1 MDITILFKACIK
13 TIKTRNR
20 AIGDTTLESDKS
32 KLLSPRHGKCEFTM
46 RSNEIVQQ
54 ITLLRDFLYEHRKAY
69 LNFASR
75 LSDLPEM
82 SDFERDKIDSG
93 AQRIIN
99 RCSNFIGEFEKEL
112 LKKNNESGQKSK
124 HQQIV
129 IELMKEYL
137 KQVCKVYS
145 EQRAIRVQRSVEMK
159 KMSRINSNSPKK
171 VNPTETRK
179 PNVTEDVQSS
189 FPENDS
195 LSPEELQM
203 FELENNQLY
212 NELNCITDE
221 ITQLENKVVK
231 IAELQEIL
239 TEKVLEQD
247 KDIDWVAA
255 TVIGTTENVKDANE
269 QIRRAIQGNAGL
281 RVWILF
287 FLLVISFS
295 LLFLDWYN
303 G

>member
-20 AIGDTTLESDKS
+20 AIGDTILESDRTKI
-32 KLLSPRHGKCEFTM
+32 LSPRHGKCEFTK

-54 ITLLRDFLYEHRKAY
+54 ITRLRDFLCEHRKAY
-69 LNFASR
+69 LNFANH

-99 RCSNFIGEFEKEL
+99 SCSSFISEFEKET
-112 LKKNNESGQKSK
+112 LKKSTAGQKSE

-129 IELMKEYL
+129 IQLMKEYL
-137 KQVCKVYS
+137 KQVCKGYS

-159 KMSRINSNSPKK
+159 KMSKINSNSPKK
-171 VNPTETRK
+171 VNAAETGK
-179 PNVTEDVQSS
+179 QSVTEDMPSACL
-189 FPENDS
+189 ENEA

-212 NELNCITDE
+212 NDLNCLTDE
-221 ITQLENKVVK
+221 IIQLENRVVK

-247 KDIDWVAA
+247 KDIDRIA
-255 TVIGTTENVKDANE
+255 TTIIGTTENVKDANE
-269 QIRRAIQGNAGL
+269 QIRRAIQRNAGL

-303 G
+303 D